1 MQRNRTLLRAVTA
14 LLLCLGLAACT
25 PGTPVSSEQIAT
37 SAAAP
42 SDAASSSSTTDTA
55 STPASRSSSASAS
68 AAAGGG
74 AASKA
79 LQQEQTM
86 TLEQKVGQL
95 FFLAFRRDTD
105 GTPLWT
111 YNDATDQVLRGVQP
125 GGVCLFS
132 ENVHTVNQLRTLVQK
147 IQGACSTPPFLGIDQ
162 EGGSIQRIRHTD
174 AIPATN
180 VPTMWQ
186 VGQTGDLTLA
196 EQIGGV
202 LGSELTVFGIN
213 LDFAPVCDVFSNPKN
228 TVIGHRAFSSDPQ
241 QVARFSTAVSAGIR
255 KAGVIPVCKHFPGHG
270 DTTGDTH
277 VDYASVDKSLDELR
291 QTELVPFQAQIQA
304 GVEMVMVA
312 HISLPQVNGDDTPA
326 SMSRKIVTGLL
337 RQELG
342 FDGVVITDALDMG
355 AVAAHY
361 SAGEAAVRA
370 IQAGVDML
378 LMPADPQAA
387 YDAVLAAVHSGEIPE
402 AQLDASVSRILTL
415 KQKYGIISGKRLT
428 DISLLGSSAHQ
439 AVVNQVG

>member
-1 MQRNRTLLRAVTA
+1 MKRNCTLLRAA
-14 LLLCLGLAACT
+14 AAFLLCLGLAACT
-25 PGTPVSSEQIAT
+25 PGAPASSAQSAA
-37 SAAAP
+37 SAAAT
-42 SDAASSSSTTDTA
+42 SSASTT
-55 STPASRSSSASAS
+55 STTSSAPVSRSSSAPAS
-68 AAAGGG
+68 STASSG
-74 AASKA
+74 ADSKVP
-79 LQQEQTM
+79 QQEQTM

-95 FFLAFRRDTD
+95 FFLAFRQDTD

-132 ENVHTVNQLRTLVQK
+132 ENVHTVNQLRTFVQK
-147 IQGACSTPPFLGIDQ
+147 IQGACSTPPFIGIDQ
-162 EGGSIQRIRHTD
+162 EGGSVQRIRHTD

-180 VPTMWQ
+180 VPAMWQ

-202 LGSELTVFGIN
+202 LGSELTVFGVN
-213 LDFAPVCDVFSNPKN
+213 LDFAPVCDVFSNPEN

-277 VDYASVDKSLDELR
+277 VDYASVNKSLDELR

-304 GVEMVMVA
+304 GAEMVMVA

-326 SMSRKIVTGLL
+326 SMSHRIVTDLL
-337 RQELG
+337 RQEMG
-342 FDGVVITDALDMG
+342 FDGVIITDALDMG
-355 AVAAHY
+355 AVSVHY

-378 LMPADPQAA
+378 LMPADTQAA
-387 YDAVLAAVHSGEIPE
+387 YDAVLAAVRSGEIPE
-402 AQLDASVSRILTL
+402 AQLDASVARILAL
-415 KQKYGIISGKRLT
+415 KQKYGILSGKLLGNL
-428 DISLLGSSAHQ
+428 SLLGSSAHQ
-439 AVVNQVG
+439 KVVNRVG